1 MKKVIAIII
10 LGLLWCNVGIAE
22 KISYKCFFPSGS
34 PFPDQFN
41 VDTVKKKVDKFD
53 FEKGS
58 TDNIIKVA
66 SFFRTEKKGY
76 WDGMYFTID
85 LENDTILV
93 QKVMEIS
100 PIEMMKARN
109 DPFKAIRDDTMEVL
123 LNCERSGEKSSQAE
137 AVLTDRNLIK
147 PNYYCKARQFG
158 MGYFKLL
165 NIEILPNDNF
175 SLEYIFKVSEEESAP
190 TFYHATFDRGQL
202 MWFDL
207 VKSTESNSGKPN
219 LLLYQLFQ
227 EKNQKREFRM
237 IWYVISQKEYDNLKP
252 LYDQIMF
259 FDQSDESIKNEEKF
273 YKAAKKV
280 FNKIK
285 VEFTSAES
293 GVQYDCDTNPE
304 NILVT
309 EETTSQE
316 PSQENEAEKQLQEN
330 VNAFEKKY
338 ISEKDYYD
346 AASIMT
352 TLGWNYFKGIDGFDQ
367 NNERSIFWNKKA
379 SKLGYSTASSNLGLF
394 YYSGLVGFSQD
405 LAKAHKYYVLAAE
418 QWETSNWQPEDIVKE
433 MDEHNPNPTKEFANL
448 RDLFLAATKLRSEK
462 RMNRLRD
469 LVDLSQAEDEKMTVQ
484 DFLKRGAIYCENNYE
499 ISIHRFLSDNTL
511 ILKDFDTSLFT
522 EEERIKALKFAKYNN
537 EKVEW
542 FEAVDAIVGIIEAAL
557 WRYRIYFDQKEHKQ
571 LVYES
576 EAHFISVKEYMKL
589 RGPSSIANNEK
600 LSGMGGPKHVKFE
613 NLFFDE
619 ASNMF
624 KKKSVS
630 QEATKETSV
639 CE

>member
-1 MKKVIAIII
+1 
-10 LGLLWCNVGIAE
+10 
-22 KISYKCFFPSGS
+22 
-34 PFPDQFN
+34 
-41 VDTVKKKVDKFD
+41 
-53 FEKGS
+53 
-58 TDNIIKVA
+58 
-66 SFFRTEKKGY
+66 
-76 WDGMYFTID
+76 
-85 LENDTILV
+85 
-93 QKVMEIS
+93 
-100 PIEMMKARN
+100 
-109 DPFKAIRDDTMEVL
+109 
-123 LNCERSGEKSSQAE
+123 
-137 AVLTDRNLIK
+137 
-147 PNYYCKARQFG
+147 
-158 MGYFKLL
+158 
-165 NIEILPNDNF
+165 
-175 SLEYIFKVSEEESAP
+175 
-190 TFYHATFDRGQL
+190 
-202 MWFDL
+202 
-207 VKSTESNSGKPN
+207 
-219 LLLYQLFQ
+219 
-227 EKNQKREFRM
+227 
-237 IWYVISQKEYDNLKP
+237 
-252 LYDQIMF
+252 MF

-285 VEFTSAES
+285 VEFTSADS

-613 NLFFDE
+613 NLFFNE